1 MPSEAGVANLPVV
14 RANTTTINDLVDLSC
29 SQFGIHPA
37 IGIAQEP
44 PLSYSSLHEHIFA
57 LALRLR
63 QAGVGE
69 GSRVAILGGNS
80 HCWAIAYLAVVRLRA
95 SVVPVFPE
103 TPEADVHHILGQAG
117 CDTLFISKRQLE
129 KIYDLKRPLQTLI
142 GLDDCLDKT
151 GLLTPIPFSTFLQ
164 EGFLLLQSGQEQEPF
179 PQVMPDDLASILYT
193 SGTSGFSKAVM
204 LSHAN
209 LCANAHA
216 TAKLIQLALG
226 SVFVSVLPLSH
237 AYEFTVGFLMPLIQ
251 GCRIA
256 YAAKTPTP
264 AVLQKICA
272 HERPQAMLV
281 VPLIMEK
288 IYKKR
293 IAAQLERN
301 KVMGFICRLG
311 MARRL
316 FFRKSGA
323 KL

>member
-1 MPSEAGVANLPVV
+1 MLGRTGFSFERGHVVAETRQELAIQREGLEGQSIGIIKENTLMPSEAGVANLPVV

-142 GLDDCLDKT
+142 GLDDCRDKT
-151 GLLTPIPFSTFLQ
+151 GLLHPIPFSAFLQ
-164 EGFLLLQSGQEQEPF
+164 EGFLLLQSDQ
-179 PQVMPDDLASILYT
+179 PQDFHRLQ
-193 SGTSGFSKAVM
+193 GHG
-204 LSHAN
+204 
-209 LCANAHA
+209 
-216 TAKLIQLALG
+216 LIYHRYE
-226 SVFVSVLPLSH
+226 H
-237 AYEFTVGFLMPLIQ
+237 AYSL
-251 GCRIA
+251 
-256 YAAKTPTP
+256 
-264 AVLQKICA
+264 
-272 HERPQAMLV
+272 
-281 VPLIMEK
+281 
-288 IYKKR
+288 
-293 IAAQLERN
+293 
-301 KVMGFICRLG
+301 
-311 MARRL
+311 
-316 FFRKSGA
+316 
-323 KL
+323 